1 MIELVEN
8 LQTKLEAIKEL
19 ITAGELRRA
28 DAVLIGYRLEVE
40 LLQRELW
47 LAYTKSG
54 VVQNNS

>member
-1 MIELVEN
+1 MLELIQN
-8 LQTKLEAIKEL
+8 LKDKLEAIKDL
-19 ITAGELRRA
+19 IDRGELRRA

-54 VVQNNS
+54 QVS

>member
-1 MIELVEN
+1 MMLDLVEN
-8 LQTKLEAIKEL
+8 LQTKLEAIKDL
-19 ITAGELRRA
+19 IDRGELRRA

-54 VVQNNS
+54 EVS

>member
-8 LQTKLEAIKEL
+8 LQTKLEAIKDL
-19 ITAGELRRA
+19 IGRGELRRA

-54 VVQNNS
+54 EVN